1 MNENKP
7 KKKDTL
13 SEKIVD
19 LMFQKHAFEDSPLT
33 ERYLSEK
40 FDTSRTPIRD
50 ALKSLENDDL
60 IERRKKK
67 GVFLKKPTPKMISDL
82 YDLRMVLEGFA
93 IRQATEQVNESSIAE
108 LEGAAEQFERGEEE
122 NDFTRT
128 EKANIDFHMK
138 LIELSGNFMLIK
150 MMSNMNIIRKAFQ
163 YSYALHPERS
173 SAPSDCGHRNIVEA
187 LKRGNPNECESMIR
201 RHVQLGKQNMLEQ
214 ALGFK
219 LTSH

>member
-1 MNENKP
+1 MSQHKP
-7 KKKDTL
+7 KKDTL

-93 IRQATEQVNESSIAE
+93 IRQATERVDEASIAE
-108 LEGAAEQFERGEEE
+108 LERAAEHFEHGEEKDDYIE
-122 NDFTRT
+122 S
-128 EKANIDFHMK
+128 EKANVTFHMK
-138 LIELSGNFMLIK
+138 LIEMSGNLMLIK

-163 YSYALHPERS
+163 YSYTLQPLRS
-173 SAPSDCGHRNIVEA
+173 TAPSDCGHRNIIEA
-187 LKRGNPNECESMIR
+187 LHRANPNECESILR
-201 RHVQLGKQNMLEQ
+201 RHVQLGKQSMLEQ

-219 LTSH
+219 RTSH